1 LASAFASA
9 KRDVQNVACSLRR
22 WSPQRA
28 KPRFLKVV
36 AIKQIICI
44 ERDQSAIGMH
54 NVNACFLYGP
64 DVERVSIQELNDK
77 HSKYV
82 VVTKI
87 IRNLNPRKTA
97 Q

>member
-1 LASAFASA
+1 
-9 KRDVQNVACSLRR
+9 
-22 WSPQRA
+22 
-28 KPRFLKVV
+28 
-36 AIKQIICI
+36 
-44 ERDQSAIGMH
+44 MH

-87 IRNLNPRKTA
+87 IRNLHPRKTA